1 MRDLQLTGDELLM
14 WTIETFNAFYPQT
27 FAQKYFIP
35 LMGLFP
41 LLLSI
46 ATFVYDY
53 YSGFAT
59 DGFFSCVPFSPIH
72 CMSGFMDLAGLSRNE
87 KIVRCRLAFFKHKKQ
102 LWISRRKKFVLAT
115 DPSTDQTLNWQSST
129 MPKPLPLELLKK
141 SATCCSHCQTILQ
154 PLSQPMMYHQQ
165 QSAFPL
171 QMGSNYL
178 RVRRRPGLT
187 TPITWCQKVSI
198 VVGAHTRCG
207 H

>member
-1 MRDLQLTGDELLM
+1 MHDLQLTGDELLM

-59 DGFFSCVPFSPIH
+59 DDFFPVCLFYL
-72 CMSGFMDLAGLSRNE
+72 F
-87 KIVRCRLAFFKHKKQ
+87 IVCQESWIWSDCQETRRCRVAFFKHRKQ
-102 LWISRRKKFVLAT
+102 LWISRRKKIVWAT
-115 DPSTDQTLNWQSST
+115 LPFTDQTLNWQSST

-141 SATCCSHCQTILQ
+141 SATYCSHCQTILQ
-154 PLSQPMMYHQQ
+154 PLSQPMKYHQQ
-165 QSAFPL
+165 SAIPL
-171 QMGSNYL
+171 QMRSNYL
-178 RVRRRPGLT
+178 RVLRRPGLT

-198 VVGAHTRCG
+198 VVGPLTRCD